1 MKFVPSLPITL
12 DTMLGSKLTLEV
24 TLIILEE
31 AAQVIVCDQRKE
43 LRNMVCTM
51 NLNTAVILSIFMIT
65 KAMNQESMSSTKV
78 LDEEGG
84 QSGNYGGEDEESIVS
99 DKAIKIS

>member
-12 DTMLGSKLTLEV
+12 DTMLGSKLSLEV

-51 NLNTAVILSIFMIT
+51 NLNPAVNFIIL
-65 KAMNQESMSSTKV
+65 
-78 LDEEGG
+78 L
-84 QSGNYGGEDEESIVS
+84 
-99 DKAIKIS
+99 